1 MERAIRFVR
10 DRFFAARAFT
20 DLADLNAQARAWCT
34 GEAAERP
41 CPEDRTRSVRQ
52 CFEEEQPRLLHLP
65 ENPFPCEERAIVR
78 THKTP
83 YARFDLND
91 YSVPHTHVRRTLE
104 VRATL
109 ETVQILDGTEVIA
122 VHARRFD
129 RGVQIENPQHIQALV
144 DDKRAGRAHR
154 AMDRLHHATPS
165 VTAFFVRAAAHGI
178 HLASLTRGL
187 LELLETHG
195 AAALE
200 AALRAALREGIT
212 HLASVRPHP
221 LADYEPQSLRD
232 PQ

>member
-20 DLADLNAQARAWCT
+20 DLADLNAQARGWCA

-41 CPEDRTRSVRQ
+41 CPEDRTRSVGQ
-52 CFEEEQPRLLHLP
+52 CFKEEQPRLLHLP
-65 ENPFPCEERAIVR
+65 ENPQ
-78 THKTP
+78 
-83 YARFDLND
+83 
-91 YSVPHTHVRRTLE
+91 HV
-104 VRATL
+104 
-109 ETVQILDGTEVIA
+109 
-122 VHARRFD
+122 
-129 RGVQIENPQHIQALV
+129 QALV

-232 PQ
+232 PR